1 MLVVKQIQTGSFII
15 FDFIRSIHDEMIKY
29 LYYGKFIC
37 HICIKF
43 YICIFIF
50 HQLRVILFFQSHKAE
65 IIKKTSHR
73 NLTYAIVRQLDTLRP
88 VEHLNNI

>member
-1 MLVVKQIQTGSFII
+1 MLVVKQIQTGSFIS
-15 FDFIRSIHDEMIKY
+15 FDLNRSIHDEMIKY

-50 HQLRVILFFQSHKAE
+50 HQLRVILFFSEPQSGNHQE
-65 IIKKTSHR
+65 NFR
-73 NLTYAIVRQLDTLRP
+73 NIRYAIVRQLDTLRP
-88 VEHLNNI
+88 VGHLNNI